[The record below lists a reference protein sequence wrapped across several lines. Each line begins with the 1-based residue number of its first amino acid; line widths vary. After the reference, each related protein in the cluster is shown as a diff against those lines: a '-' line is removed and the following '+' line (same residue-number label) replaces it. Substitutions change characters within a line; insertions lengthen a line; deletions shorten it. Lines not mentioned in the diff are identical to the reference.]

1 MGTTV
6 TCHSSTSTSTS
17 ITASPIRCLE
27 HRLDRGLDYQDR
39 NMYLQC
45 HRCLDHSDLLL
56 HQDTDI
62 MDPLLRDT
70 MALHLLR
77 VLRMDL
83 LLVLNMDL
91 HLLRVLN
98 MDHLPHSTPRKSSTL
113 HHPLIILHHRRN
125 PIHRNLLIHPNLSR
139 RRKSSRDLL
148 TYTKYI
154 FTYN

>member
-1 MGTTV
+1 MG
-6 TCHSSTSTSTS
+6 
-17 ITASPIRCLE
+17 
-27 HRLDRGLDYQDR
+27 
-39 NMYLQC
+39 

-77 VLRMDL
+77 VLNMDL

-98 MDHLPHSTPRKSSTL
+98 MDHLHHSTPARAVPSTTPSL
-113 HHPLIILHHRRN
+113 TSTTAGT
-125 PIHRNLLIHPNLSR
+125 LSTGTSLSTPTYPGGE
-139 RRKSSRDLL
+139 KVVGDLL
-148 TYTKYI
+148 TYMKYI
-154 FTYN
+154 FYI

>member
-45 HRCLDHSDLLL
+45 HRCLDHSDLIL

-70 MALHLLR
+70 MALHLPR
-77 VLRMDL
+77 DL
-83 LLVLNMDL
+83 MDL

-98 MDHLPHSTPRKSSTL
+98 MDLHLLSTPRRSSTL

-125 PIHRNLLIHPNLSR
+125 PIHR
-139 RRKSSRDLL
+139 
-148 TYTKYI
+148 
-154 FTYN
+154 

>member
-39 NMYLQC
+39 NMCLQC

-62 MDPLLRDT
+62 MVPLLRDT
-70 MALHLLR
+70 MALHLPR
-77 VLRMDL
+77 DL
-83 LLVLNMDL
+83 MDL

-98 MDHLPHSTPRKSSTL
+98 MDHLLRVLNMDHLHHSTPRKSSTL
-113 HHPLIILHHRRN
+113 HHRRN
-125 PIHRNLLIHPNLSR
+125 PILLHRPSIHRNLLIHPNLSR

-148 TYTKYI
+148 NYMKYI
-154 FTYN
+154 FTYK

>member
-77 VLRMDL
+77 VL
-83 LLVLNMDL
+83 
-91 HLLRVLN
+91 N
-98 MDHLPHSTPRKSSTL
+98 MDHLHHSTPRKSSTL
-113 HHPLIILHHRRN
+113 HHPLIILPHRRN

-148 TYTKYI
+148 TYMKYI
-154 FTYN
+154 FYIEKKKKKKKKKYSALI

>member
-6 TCHSSTSTSTS
+6 TCRSSTSTSTS

-45 HRCLDHSDLLL
+45 HRCLDHSDLLH

-62 MDPLLRDT
+62 MDPLLRGT
-70 MALHLLR
+70 MALHLPRDL
-77 VLRMDL
+77 MDP
-83 LLVLNMDL
+83 

-98 MDHLPHSTPRKSSTL
+98 MDPLHPSTPRKSSTL
-113 HHPLIILHHRRN
+113 HHPLIILHHHRN
-125 PIHRNLLIHPNLSR
+125 LIILHRPSIHRNLLIHPNLSL
-139 RRKSSRDLL
+139 RRKNNLDLL
-148 TYTKYI
+148 
-154 FTYN
+154 

>member
-56 HQDTDI
+56 HQDTDT
-62 MDPLLRDT
+62 MVPLLMDT
-70 MALHLLR
+70 MALHLPR
-77 VLRMDL
+77 DL
-83 LLVLNMDL
+83 MDL

-98 MDHLPHSTPRKSSTL
+98 MDHPHHKSNTL
-113 HHPLIILHHRRN
+113 HHPLIILHHHRN
-125 PIHRNLLIHPNLSR
+125 TILLHRPSIHRNLLIHPNLSR
-139 RRKSSRDLL
+139 
-148 TYTKYI
+148 
-154 FTYN
+154 